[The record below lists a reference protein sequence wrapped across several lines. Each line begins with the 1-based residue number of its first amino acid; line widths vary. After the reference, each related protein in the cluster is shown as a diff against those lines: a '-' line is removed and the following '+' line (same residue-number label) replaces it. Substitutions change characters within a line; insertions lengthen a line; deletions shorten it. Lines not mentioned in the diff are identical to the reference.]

1 MTPPMNESDTRT
13 RIRVLMAFGE
23 LPPHP
28 YEGLTNMERGHRA
41 LLDEPC
47 AICQENGPQVS
58 YSYKDGKS
66 VRLHAACDALWRGR
80 ASWLSIALP
89 QSVASPTYCL

>member
-13 RIRVLMAFGE
+13 RIRALMAFGE

-28 YEGLTNMERGHRA
+28 YEDLTNMERGHRA

-58 YSYKDGKS
+58 YTYRDGKS
-66 VRLHAACDALWRGR
+66 VRLHTACDALWRDE
-80 ASWLSIALP
+80 LP
-89 QSVASPTYCL
+89 G

>member
-1 MTPPMNESDTRT
+1 MDEQTVRT
-13 RIRVLMAFGE
+13 RIRALMASGE

-28 YEGLTNMERGHRA
+28 FAGLSKMEMGHRA

-58 YSYKDGKS
+58 YTYGDGKS
-66 VRLHAACDALWRGR
+66 VRLHAACDALWRGE
-80 ASWLSIALP
+80 LP
-89 QSVASPTYCL
+89 G